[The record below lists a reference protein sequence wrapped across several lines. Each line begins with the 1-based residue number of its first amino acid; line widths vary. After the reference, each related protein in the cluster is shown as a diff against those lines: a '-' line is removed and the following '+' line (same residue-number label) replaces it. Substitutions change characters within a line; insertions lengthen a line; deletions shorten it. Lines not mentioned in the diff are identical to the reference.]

1 MASTLANQLLLQL
14 DALSSPPGII
24 VTLLLVA
31 VVIVV
36 GRFVLALA
44 WRLIWIVIAVVVVL
58 WLLGVVGSGFGIL

>member
-1 MASTLANQLLLQL
+1 MISTLANQLLLQL

-31 VVIVV
+31 AVIVV

-58 WLLGVVGSGFGIL
+58 WVLGILGSGLL

>member
-1 MASTLANQLLLQL
+1 MASTLGNQLLLQL
-14 DALSSPPGII
+14 DALSSPPGIL
-24 VTLLLVA
+24 VTLLILA

-58 WLLGVVGSGFGIL
+58 WLLGVVGTGFGLL